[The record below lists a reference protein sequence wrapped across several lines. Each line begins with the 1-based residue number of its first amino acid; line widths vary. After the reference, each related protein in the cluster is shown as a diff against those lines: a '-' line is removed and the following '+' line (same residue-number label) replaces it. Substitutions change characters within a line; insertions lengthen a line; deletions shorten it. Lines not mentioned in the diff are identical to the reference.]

1 MTETERNRTD
11 GEEASERVEE
21 RFLIIGAGIAALA
34 AAREIRR
41 IHPAAS
47 IVLVGEELALP
58 YDRRALS
65 KTVPLP
71 QLGER
76 FALYPPEWYSR
87 QGIFYL
93 GGRVVSRLLPRAKQA
108 ELSNGELL
116 SYDKCIL
123 ATGAQSI
130 LPAIDGIGLPGVF
143 TLRTLADLE
152 ALALA
157 IRPEARAVIL
167 GGGFLG
173 LEAAWQLYLGGCRV
187 TVLENAS
194 QLLAGHLSREVSEQM
209 IRHAAEREVDIRV
222 GVTVSR
228 LEGDDGVRRII
239 LPGEYLKADL
249 VLLCCGSS
257 PRTELAREAGLEV
270 DRGIVVNSRMMTAK
284 YGIFACGDCTQIGQT
299 VCATWREAENMG
311 LFAGRNA
318 AGEDAMYH
326 PLPLTLSADFFGIRL
341 ITGEN
346 GTGEV
351 QKETDHSML

>member
-1 MTETERNRTD
+1 MK
-11 GEEASERVEE
+11 S
-21 RFLIIGAGIAALA
+21 FYKFALTA
-34 AAREIRR
+34 AA
-41 IHPAAS
+41 
-47 IVLVGEELALP
+47 
-58 YDRRALS
+58 
-65 KTVPLP
+65 
-71 QLGER
+71 
-76 FALYPPEWYSR
+76 
-87 QGIFYL
+87 
-93 GGRVVSRLLPRAKQA
+93 
-108 ELSNGELL
+108 
-116 SYDKCIL
+116 
-123 ATGAQSI
+123 
-130 LPAIDGIGLPGVF
+130 AI
-143 TLRTLADLE
+143 TLASCSSDEAYEFAYLYEDLPFE
-152 ALALA
+152 MEQVQ
-157 IRPEARAVIL
+157 RPQIP
-167 GGGFLG
+167 
-173 LEAAWQLYLGGCRV
+173 
-187 TVLENAS
+187 
-194 QLLAGHLSREVSEQM
+194 
-209 IRHAAEREVDIRV
+209 EREVDIRV

-299 VCATWREAENMG
+299 VCGTWREAENMG

-326 PLPLTLSADFFGIRL
+326 PLPTTLSADFFGIRL